1 MSITFNF
8 KEIDILSIK
17 FLIIFI
23 NDLLL
28 YIIFFIWY
36 LLFQFNV
43 ITSPNPLFA
52 YIITLIYN
60 IFILIYMIYKKI
72 SIDKVILYLFIIF
85 ILRILPIY
93 YMITYYKLKIDLV
106 SIYIT
111 IMILLIYFLILIVIN
126 NILLHNDINLLKILS
141 HNIDIINGNQDLNNL
156 VEIKNE

>member
-111 IMILLIYFLILIVIN
+111 FMILLVYFLILIIIN